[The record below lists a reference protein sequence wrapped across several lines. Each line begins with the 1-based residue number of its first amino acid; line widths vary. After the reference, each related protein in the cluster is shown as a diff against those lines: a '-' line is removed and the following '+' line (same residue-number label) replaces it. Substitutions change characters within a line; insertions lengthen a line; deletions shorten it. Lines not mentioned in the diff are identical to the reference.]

1 MESRYFSKEV
11 IERVNSIC
19 GKKLTPKRAG
29 LIKDE
34 KFQPKVYGYMQIR
47 PSEYHKAEPGD
58 LLIVSRSESWN
69 DDMVYIGDDGFK
81 KFLEDWEVEDA
92 A

>member
-11 IERVNSIC
+11 IDQVNSII

-34 KFQPKVYGYMQIR
+34 KFQPKVYGYLQIR
-47 PSEYHKAEPGD
+47 PFENDKLESGD
-58 LLIVSRSESWN
+58 LLIVSRSEPW
-69 DDMVYIGDDGFK
+69 DGDMVYVGDDGFK
-81 KFLEDWEVEDA
+81 KFLEDWEVR
-92 A
+92 

>member
-11 IERVNSIC
+11 IERVNSIT
-19 GKKLTPKRAG
+19 GKKLIPKKDG

-34 KFQPKVYGYMQIR
+34 KFQPKVYGYLQIR
-47 PSEYHKAEPGD
+47 LFENDKVEPGD
-58 LLIVSRSESWN
+58 LLVVSRSKSWN
-69 DDMVYIGDDGFK
+69 DDMVYVGDDGFK
-81 KFLEDWEVEDA
+81 KFIEDWEVEDA

>member
-11 IERVNSIC
+11 AERVNSIS
-19 GKKLTPKRAG
+19 GKKLIPKREG
-29 LIKDE
+29 LIKSK
-34 KFQPKVYGYMQIR
+34 KFQPKVYGYLQIR
-47 PSEYHKAEPGD
+47 PFEHDKLEPGD

-69 DDMVYIGDDGFK
+69 DDMAYIGDDGFK